1 MKNFKTVFA
10 AGSALVALGL
20 GATGAHAATATADAT
35 AEILQQVQIAKS
47 GDLNFGTIVP
57 DSAASGVV
65 SIAANA
71 AGTRSC
77 AANLTCAGAASVS
90 SASFNVTG
98 ANGLNVD
105 VTGLG
110 GLTQLSDGTN
120 NMAITLNGSSSVLA
134 MTGSAV
140 PLYVGGNLTVAA
152 NQPAGVYSGTFSVS
166 VDYQ

>member
-1 MKNFKTVFA
+1 MKNFKTVIA
-10 AGSALVALGL
+10 AGSAVIALGM

-35 AEILQQVQIAKS
+35 AQILQQVQISKT

-57 DSAASGVV
+57 DTAASGVV
-65 SIAANA
+65 SVAANA

-98 ANGLNVD
+98 ANGQNVD
-105 VTGLG
+105 VSGLA

-120 NMAITLNGSSSVLA
+120 NMAIALSGSTPVLA

-140 PLYVGGNLTVAA
+140 PLYVGGDLTVAA

>member
-1 MKNFKTVFA
+1 V
-10 AGSALVALGL
+10 
-20 GATGAHAATATADAT
+20 
-35 AEILQQVQIAKS
+35 
-47 GDLNFGTIVP
+47 
-57 DSAASGVV
+57 
-65 SIAANA
+65 AANA
-71 AGTRSC
+71 AGTRTC

-110 GLTQLSDGTN
+110 TLTQLSDGTN
-120 NMAITLNGSSSVLA
+120 TMPISLAPSSSVLA

-140 PLYVGGNLTVAA
+140 PLYVGGTLTVAA
-152 NQPAGVYSGTFSVS
+152 NQPANVYSGSFTVS